1 MKIKS
6 SHSIL
11 FRMALA
17 LPALSPAVV
26 HAQFPIGAPWDTAA
40 VQTIGGV
47 TYFTFGG
54 RLPNCHWIET
64 GPMDSSPNGFSLP
77 VWEMVGDIC
86 LDCVDCYNLQTNSI
100 VLGKL
105 PPGEYRL
112 QATYSMFP
120 GLPQPGDPMV
130 YSQPFIVPPG
140 VEPTLTVTRVGS
152 TAEVTV
158 KAAPAAEVAIQAST
172 DLRRWSALPNSA
184 PVNGPFTFTV
194 NATNQ
199 FQFFRA
205 AINSGSVLQTVNG
218 GFGLPLSTRD

>member
-1 MKIKS
+1 MKTKLSPPLTS
-6 SHSIL
+6 SL
-11 FRMALA
+11 ALA
-17 LPALSPAVV
+17 LSALPPAIV

-64 GPMDSSPNGFSLP
+64 GPMSTSSNGFSLP

-105 PPGEYRL
+105 PPGEYRM

-120 GLPQPGDPMV
+120 GLPQPGDPV
-130 YSQPFIVPPG
+130 IYNQPFTAPPE
-140 VEPTLTVTRVGS
+140 VEPTLTVARVGS
-152 TAEVTV
+152 TVEVTV
-158 KAAPAAEVAIQAST
+158 KAAQAAEIAIQTST
-172 DLRRWSALPNSA
+172 DLRRWTAWPNTV
-184 PVNGPFTFTV
+184 PVNGPFTFSVT
-194 NATNQ
+194 ATNQ